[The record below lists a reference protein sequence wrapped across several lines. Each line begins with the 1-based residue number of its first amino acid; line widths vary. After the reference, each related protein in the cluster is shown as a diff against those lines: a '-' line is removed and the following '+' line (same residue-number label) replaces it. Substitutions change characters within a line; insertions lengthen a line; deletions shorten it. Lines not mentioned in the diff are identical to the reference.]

1 MMYGLS
7 DHFSLSKLVKTSI
20 DLGLRHFSFMIQHFL
35 LTKGGI
41 FFRKEVFPVFITVLE
56 NTRYDIMNKILY
68 SYFMAYEKIS
78 DKCIYQNL
86 QEKKFCLTWTKF
98 LGKKLYYIDIIQSIK
113 CIKVFLEFSL
123 IKRNNQTLTFFL
135 LSP

>member
-41 FFRKEVFPVFITVLE
+41 IFQKRSISWKIQG
-56 NTRYDIMNKILY
+56 DIMNEILY
-68 SYFMAYEKIS
+68 SYFMVSKVYG
-78 DKCIYQNL
+78 DRNIY
-86 QEKKFCLTWTKF
+86 
-98 LGKKLYYIDIIQSIK
+98 
-113 CIKVFLEFSL
+113 
-123 IKRNNQTLTFFL
+123 
-135 LSP
+135 